1 MSGLFRRIRRT
12 RAAAAEESRTESPA
26 PSEPQDATTTAE
38 RPVGGSLLVDPAA
51 PRPTTR
57 PPTPLAEMRDLPAG
71 LEVEELRSPRLA
83 TERRSRLRR
92 RTRYLRRVR
101 ELLLRDLGGLVY
113 EIHRSTGGDRG
124 HHEGLVR
131 AKAERLAALDAE
143 LFALEKRL
151 GSEHPETVLREPGVG
166 GSCPSCGEL
175 HASDARYCSACGTPL
190 TGRAPEEQR
199 ALEAGPPTDEPAAE
213 DPQAAEARRAEDA
226 PTVAQPPTESPGVES
241 PRVESPRAEEP
252 PAAEEPQAAEE
263 SGAVE
268 EPRGEKPQAA
278 EEPSAAD
285 ESRGAE
291 SADEEPGDSGP
302 NTRFTSNGR
311 EATNPDFAVKRRS

>member
-38 RPVGGSLLVDPAA
+38 RPGGGSLLVDPAT
-51 PRPTTR
+51 PRPTTVA
-57 PPTPLAEMRDLPAG
+57 PSPLAEMHDLPAG
-71 LEVEELRSPRLA
+71 LEVEELRSPRPA

-124 HHEGLVR
+124 HHESLVR

-151 GSEHPETVLREPGVG
+151 GVEHPETVLREPGVG

-175 HASDARYCSACGTPL
+175 HSSDARFCSACGTAL
-190 TGRAPEEQR
+190 TGQSPVEEPR
-199 ALEAGPPTDEPAAE
+199 AE
-213 DPQAAEARRAEDA
+213 DPRAAEGPRAEDA
-226 PTVAQPPTESPGVES
+226 PTEVQPPTESP
-241 PRVESPRAEEP
+241 
-252 PAAEEPQAAEE
+252 AAEEPRAAD
-263 SGAVE
+263 
-268 EPRGEKPQAA
+268 
-278 EEPSAAD
+278 EPSAEDPRAP
-285 ESRGAE
+285 AE
-291 SADEEPGDSGP
+291 DPGRNGP
-302 NTRFTSNGR
+302 DTRFSANGR
-311 EATNPDFAVKRRS
+311 EATNPDLAVKRPS

>member
-38 RPVGGSLLVDPAA
+38 RPSGGSLLVDPAT
-51 PRPTTR
+51 PRPTTT
-57 PPTPLAEMRDLPAG
+57 PPSPLAEMRDLPAG
-71 LEVEELRSPRLA
+71 LEVEELRSPRPA

-143 LFALEKRL
+143 LFALEKGL
-151 GSEHPETVLREPGVG
+151 GAEHPETVLREAGVG

-175 HASDARYCSACGTPL
+175 HSSDARFCFACGTPL
-190 TGRAPEEQR
+190 TGQAAVEEPAPE
-199 ALEAGPPTDEPAAE
+199 APAPAA
-213 DPQAAEARRAEDA
+213 AAESEA
-226 PTVAQPPTESPGVES
+226 PTGVEPPTEVA
-241 PRVESPRAEEP
+241 AEEP
-252 PAAEEPQAAEE
+252 RAQEPHAEEPGAEETRVEEPQAAEE
-263 SGAVE
+263 
-268 EPRGEKPQAA
+268 EPRG
-278 EEPSAAD
+278 D
-285 ESRGAE
+285 GR
-291 SADEEPGDSGP
+291 D
-302 NTRFTSNGR
+302 TRFTSNGR